1 MPGLF
6 GLVVISLLLGG
17 MAASLFRRPRLTLA
31 AMTGSILAGVT
42 TPWAFRAA
50 GWPVQSFHVVL
61 AVMLAVALLV
71 ACGLALLGVP
81 QRKTTDKTSSNSRSY
96 RPE

>member
-1 MPGLF
+1 MPMPGLF

-17 MAASLFRRPRLTLA
+17 LAASLFRRPRLTLA
-31 AMTGSILAGVT
+31 AMTGAILAGVT

-50 GWPVQSFHVVL
+50 GWPVQSFHVIL

-71 ACGLALLGVP
+71 ACSLTLIGGP
-81 QRKTTDKTSSNSRSY
+81 PRKSTDKNAPNSKS
-96 RPE
+96 